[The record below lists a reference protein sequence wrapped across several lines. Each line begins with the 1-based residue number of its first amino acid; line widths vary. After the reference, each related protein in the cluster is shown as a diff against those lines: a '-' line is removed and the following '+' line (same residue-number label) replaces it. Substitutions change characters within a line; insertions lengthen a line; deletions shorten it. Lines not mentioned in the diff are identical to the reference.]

1 MCPTRPNARLLN
13 SAALAA
19 VFVAATLVAPVAAHA
34 EDDLAPDT
42 KFLKGMMEAIG
53 LQSPDKPVIQYQER
67 APLVIPQNDVLPS
80 PQTPGAAVANNPAWP
95 KDADRARAKLE
106 KERQRNRDT
115 SQEIEDE
122 SRPLNPGQ
130 LTPGRGTVRAR
141 TQRPNGP
148 ASINADVSGS
158 DRLSPSE
165 LGYKGGLFDVDNFF
179 GTDKKEETVKFIGE
193 PPRTSLTQPPQG
205 YQTPSPDQPYGLS
218 GQRGAPKADNSF
230 ITRSETQR

>member
-1 MCPTRPNARLLN
+1 MT

-19 VFVAATLVAPVAAHA
+19 VFAAAMLVAPIAAHA
-34 EDDLAPDT
+34 EDDVAPDT
-42 KFLKGMMEAIG
+42 KLLQGLLEGIG

-67 APLVIPQNDVLPS
+67 SPLVIPQNDVLPP

-122 SRPLNPGQ
+122 SRPLRPDQ
-130 LTPGRGTVRAR
+130 LTPGRASARAR
-141 TQRPNGP
+141 APRPNGP
-148 ASINADVSGS
+148 DPINADVSGS

-179 GTDKKEETVKFIGE
+179 GNNKKEETAKFTGE
-193 PPRTSLTQPPQG
+193 PPRTTLTQPPQG
-205 YQTPSPDQPYGLS
+205 YQTPSPDQPYGLG
-218 GQRGAPKADNSF
+218 GQRATPKADDSF
-230 ITRSETQR
+230 ITRGETRR

>member
-1 MCPTRPNARLLN
+1 MRPTHPNARLMS

-19 VFVAATLVAPVAAHA
+19 VFVAAMLVAPVAAHA
-34 EDDLAPDT
+34 EDDVAPDT
-42 KFLKGMMEAIG
+42 KFLRGMMEAIG
-53 LQSPDKPVIQYQER
+53 LQSPDKPAIQYQER
-67 APLVIPQNDVLPS
+67 SPLVIPQNDALP
-80 PQTPGAAVANNPAWP
+80 PPRTPGAAVANNPAWP
-95 KDADRARAKLE
+95 KDADRARARME

-148 ASINADVSGS
+148 AAINADVSGS
-158 DRLSPSE
+158 DRLSPNE
-165 LGYKGGLFDVDNFF
+165 LGYKGGLFENMF
-179 GTDKKEETVKFIGE
+179 GGDDKKEDNARFTGE

-205 YQTPSPDQPYGLS
+205 YQTPSPDQPYGLGS
-218 GQRGAPKADNSF
+218 KSAAPKAADSF
-230 ITRSETQR
+230 TTRSETQR